1 MPAKSTQGRLKE
13 ILSVIRQY
21 KLVTNFYH
29 QTNPQAVREALEQL
43 GPTFIKAGQLLSTR
57 PDLVSPAYIK
67 ELQQLQDN
75 VPPEPFLVAKK
86 TVEAAIQQPIEEVF
100 SSFDQHPFASASI
113 GQTYHAQLTDE
124 TKVVVKVQHHNVPE
138 LVRTDLSLFD
148 KALRILKIVP
158 TGKSAINIDRAYQ
171 ELRKSLLNEI
181 DTKLEASNGAE
192 FYRLNN
198 GDGIIRVPK
207 VYPQYSGQGV
217 LVNQAMNGKSIK
229 HYLAQP
235 LAEDEQQRQAQQK
248 ERHYL
253 AKELVRNFIKQ
264 VFDDHYFH
272 ADPHPGN
279 ILFYRLPVNDQ
290 PTLKTTHQWS
300 KEVMWTSIATQTQTV
315 LPPLRLVYLDF
326 GMMGRLTPNL
336 ADGIAQIVL
345 ALNSKDEQAIGAAI
359 LAVCNRVGPV
369 DEPRFYRQLGELIS
383 PYFNEGL
390 GDIDFA
396 DLLFHI
402 IHLCED
408 NNLQVKSEVTL
419 LVKAFGMLENTV
431 AKLDPELSMMEVA
444 RPFAKKYFWQK
455 FNFRNLVDEQL
466 LALVKGV
473 QSTSQFSTRINRFL
487 QILSNGQVQI
497 NFRYQ
502 NERKVLKYLEKI
514 VDRLMVVI
522 ILAAVILGSSILVK
536 GSDDHSSINHIGM
549 IGYLVA
555 ILVIIILL
563 VSTLIERWRHRK

>member
-13 ILSVIRQY
+13 ILSVICQY

-113 GQTYHAQLTDE
+113 GQTYHAQLTDG

-235 LAEDEQQRQAQQK
+235 LSEDEQQRQAQQK

-300 KEVMWTSIATQTQTV
+300 KEVMGTSIATQTQTV

-326 GMMGRLTPNL
+326 GMMGHLTPNL

-345 ALNSKDEQAIGAAI
+345 ALNSKDEQAIGEAI

-473 QSTSQFSTRINRFL
+473 QSTSQFPTRINRFL

>member
-113 GQTYHAQLTDE
+113 GQTYHAQLTDG

-300 KEVMWTSIATQTQTV
+300 KKVMGTSIATQTQTV

-326 GMMGRLTPNL
+326 GMMGHLTPNL

-345 ALNSKDEQAIGAAI
+345 ALNSKDEQAIGTAI

-444 RPFAKKYFWQK
+444 RPFAKKYFLQK

-473 QSTSQFSTRINRFL
+473 QSTSQFPTRINRFL

>member
-1 MPAKSTQGRLKE
+1 MPAKSTQGRLRE
-13 ILSVIRQY
+13 ILTIIRQY

-29 QTNPQAVREALEQL
+29 QTNPQAVREALEKL

-57 PDLVSPAYIK
+57 PDLVSPAYIE
-67 ELQQLQDN
+67 ELQKLQDN
-75 VPPEPFLVAKK
+75 VPPEPFAVAKQ
-86 TVEAAIQQPIEEVF
+86 TVEAAIQQPLDKVF
-100 SSFDQHPFASASI
+100 SSFDEHPFASASI
-113 GQTYHAQLTDE
+113 GQTYHAQLTDGI
-124 TKVVVKVQHHNVPE
+124 KVVVKVQHHNVPE
-138 LVRTDLSLFD
+138 LVRTDLALFD
-148 KALRILKIVP
+148 KALHLLKVVP
-158 TGKSAINIDRAYQ
+158 TGKSAINIERAYQ
-171 ELRKSLLNEI
+171 ELRDSLLNEI
-181 DTKLEASNGAE
+181 DTKVEADNGEE

-198 GDGIIRVPK
+198 HDGIIRVPK
-207 VYPQYSGQGV
+207 VFPQYSGNGV
-217 LVNQAMNGKSIK
+217 LVNQVMAGKSIK
-229 HYLAQP
+229 HYLSQP
-235 LAEDEQQRQAQQK
+235 LAEDKQQRQDQLQ

-253 AKELVRNFIKQ
+253 AQELVRNFIKQ

-279 ILFYRLPVNDQ
+279 LLFYRLSANDQ

-300 KEVMWTSIATQTQTV
+300 KEVMGTTVAAQTQTA
-315 LPPLRLVYLDF
+315 LPPFRLVYLDF

-345 ALNSKDEQAIGAAI
+345 ALNSKDDQAIGAAI

-369 DEPRFYRQLGELIS
+369 DEPRFYRQLGEFIS

-408 NNLQVKSEVTL
+408 NHLQVKSEVTL

-444 RPFAKKYFWQK
+444 RPFAKKYFLQK

-466 LALVKGV
+466 LSLIRGV
-473 QSTSQFSTRINRFL
+473 QSTSQLPIRANRLL
-487 QILSNGQVQI
+487 QTISNGQVQV

-549 IGYLVA
+549 VGYLVA

-563 VSTLIERWRHRK
+563 ISTVVERWRRRK

>member
-21 KLVTNFYH
+21 KLITNFYH

-86 TVEAAIQQPIEEVF
+86 RVEAAIQQPIEEVF

-113 GQTYHAQLTDE
+113 GQTYHAQLTDG

-300 KEVMWTSIATQTQTV
+300 KKVMGTSIATQTQTV

-326 GMMGRLTPNL
+326 GMMGHLTPNL

-345 ALNSKDEQAIGAAI
+345 ALNSKDEQAIGTAI

-369 DEPRFYRQLGELIS
+369 DELRFYRQLGELIS

-473 QSTSQFSTRINRFL
+473 QSTSQFPTRINRFL

>member
-29 QTNPQAVREALEQL
+29 QTNPQVVREALEQL

-113 GQTYHAQLTDE
+113 GQTYHAQLTDG

-300 KEVMWTSIATQTQTV
+300 KEVMGASIATQTQTV

>member
-86 TVEAAIQQPIEEVF
+86 RVEAAIQQPIEEVF

-113 GQTYHAQLTDE
+113 GQTYHAQLTDG

-300 KEVMWTSIATQTQTV
+300 KKVMGTSIATQTQTV

-326 GMMGRLTPNL
+326 GMMGHLTPNL

-345 ALNSKDEQAIGAAI
+345 ALNSKDEQAIGTAI

-444 RPFAKKYFWQK
+444 RPFAKKYFLQK

-473 QSTSQFSTRINRFL
+473 QSTSQFPTRINRFL